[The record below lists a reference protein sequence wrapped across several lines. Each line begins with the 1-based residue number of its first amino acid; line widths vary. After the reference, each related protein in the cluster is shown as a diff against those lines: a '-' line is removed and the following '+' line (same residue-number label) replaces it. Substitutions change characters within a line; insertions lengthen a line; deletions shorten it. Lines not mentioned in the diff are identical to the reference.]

1 MEHDRNAVTRR
12 PPADWTETSAMP
24 PCGAAVRPRRRSPTE
39 PPAIPPCGI
48 ARRPRRRSPIAA
60 LVLAVAAGINGGCG
74 MPRMPEIP
82 GVYRIDIQ
90 QGNAVDREML
100 DRLEIGMDRSK
111 VRFILGTPLLA
122 DPFHQDRWD
131 YVYSLRSGSEPE
143 VRQRVSL
150 YFTGDRLARIED
162 HLDPDAFPGMASERI
177 QTLVTVPPRRAREG
191 FLDALVPD
199 FLKRNDNPADA
210 PPAEGGAPLANE
222 ATEDADPAPSGAGT
236 GTTSSE

>member
-1 MEHDRNAVTRR
+1 
-12 PPADWTETSAMP
+12 
-24 PCGAAVRPRRRSPTE
+24 
-39 PPAIPPCGI
+39 
-48 ARRPRRRSPIAA
+48 
-60 LVLAVAAGINGGCG
+60 
-74 MPRMPEIP
+74 MPEIP
-82 GVYRIDIQ
+82 GVYRIDVQ

-100 DRLEIGMDRSK
+100 DRLEIGMDRNK

-150 YFTGDRLARIED
+150 YFADDRLARIED